1 VRRLLVLGFGLR
13 KRLVR
18 DVAFDVGHL
27 GRDPVNSAISREV
40 GYYQWRNYPLSRM
53 VRSCG
58 LLSRAPG
65 GASHAVRLGLSRTA
79 KRVTIL
85 RGGNDATIYS

>member
-27 GRDPVNSAISREV
+27 GRDPVNSAIS
-40 GYYQWRNYPLSRM
+40 
-53 VRSCG
+53 
-58 LLSRAPG
+58 
-65 GASHAVRLGLSRTA
+65 
-79 KRVTIL
+79 
-85 RGGNDATIYS
+85 